1 MAGSVFTPPGAAA
14 SRQSCKPFAYTAHP
28 DELPRRATRPYFV
41 FFLGLSIVPVHFF
54 EPQWQAQI
62 FFRRAVCGSSRV
74 MP

>member
-14 SRQSCKPFAYTAHP
+14 SRQSCKPFSYSRHP
-28 DELPRRATRPYFV
+28 DELPRRAKPIAY

-54 EPQWQAQI
+54 APQWQAQI

>member
-14 SRQSCKPFAYTAHP
+14 SRQSCKPFSYVPHP
-28 DELPRRATRPYFV
+28 DELPVRATHH
-41 FFLGLSIVPVHFF
+41 FLGLSIVPVQFF

-62 FFRRAVCGSSRV
+62 FFRRAVWGSSRV

>member
-14 SRQSCKPFAYTAHP
+14 SRQSCKPFSYPGHP
-28 DELPRRATRPYFV
+28 VEMPGWAARY

-54 EPQWQAQI
+54 EPQWQAQT